1 MKNLSCYRAG
11 EPASWAHSC
20 DDLCFAPFC
29 YFFWLTTPTYFSSAE
44 HSRGERVRLDL
55 KDLDHFS
62 LFPGQVSAYSFNAI
76 YIIYRI
82 KLTQS

>member
-11 EPASWAHSC
+11 ERASWPIHVTI
-20 DDLCFAPFC
+20 FALSSFR

-76 YIIYRI
+76 YIIY
-82 KLTQS
+82 